1 MPHHHEHVPLLY
13 QKFDPNDFLTTTV
26 DSLCEILF
34 PLGTIGNL
42 LGLFIFSTSRRSTRI
57 STAYTY
63 LAISSSITNLLCL
76 IRYASILHSYSRDV
90 IRELVGQFWWACKIY
105 EFSFAF
111 RIISSWITLFWMFE
125 RLICISTKLQ
135 TFFHRSK
142 LTKFKFILPMSLLI
156 VILSSVIGPPVIM
169 FEPNTITYLNV
180 TQNYCGINSDASV
193 KWQEYF
199 SKLDFGQNHYT
210 IRCLLSELT
219 PTFTIILFNS
229 CIVYHLI
236 RTHRRFYR
244 MSNVSSLYP
253 KQSRTTSWM
262 NLVLIL
268 HSSLFLLSLLSHIVG
283 HWMSVEAHE
292 TWWVSLS
299 ILINCSLNFYLYCL
313 SGSAFRNEIRRLVR
327 LINIKKYSQNINQQ
341 YYYYYH
347 P

>member
-1 MPHHHEHVPLLY
+1 M
-13 QKFDPNDFLTTTV
+13 LTENNPITLQTTII
-26 DSLCEILF
+26 DILCYILIVF
-34 PLGTIGNL
+34 GILGNL
-42 LGLFIFSTSRRSTRI
+42 LGIFIFSLTRFARRKSTIYVR
-57 STAYTY
+57 
-63 LAISSSITNLLCL
+63 LAICNSIANVFC
-76 IRYASILHSYSRDV
+76 IFRYASILHSKSRFILYD
-90 IRELVGQFWWACKIY
+90 LTGHFWLACKIY

-219 PTFTIILFNS
+219 PTFTIIFFNS

>member
-1 MPHHHEHVPLLY
+1 MKLKSSFNLM
-13 QKFDPNDFLTTTV
+13 LTENNPITLQTTII
-26 DSLCEILF
+26 DILCYILIVF
-34 PLGTIGNL
+34 GILGNL
-42 LGLFIFSTSRRSTRI
+42 LGIFIFSLTRFARRKSTIYVR
-57 STAYTY
+57 
-63 LAISSSITNLLCL
+63 LAICNSIANVFC
-76 IRYASILHSYSRDV
+76 IFRYASILHSKSRFILYD
-90 IRELVGQFWWACKIY
+90 LTGHFWLACKIY

-111 RIISSWITLFWMFE
+111 RIISSWITLFWMLE
-125 RLICISTKLQ
+125 RLIYSSTKLQ
-135 TFFHRSK
+135 TFFFRWN